1 MNVGALVKITD
12 NQDGIQ
18 NRVGLVVDSVP
29 GSSEVVVELVS
40 DKTLWIYF
48 PNQVEVIDEG

>member
-1 MNVGALVKITD
+1 VNVGALVKITD

>member
-1 MNVGALVKITD
+1 MNIGALVKVTD